1 MIFNVLNFFVID
13 GDTVLSFEVD
23 PLPPIEH
30 FFDLLSSESEE
41 GKLLSFSD
49 SNSCIANHIL
59 IVFLLK

>member
-1 MIFNVLNFFVID
+1 M
-13 GDTVLSFEVD
+13 D

-59 IVFLLK
+59 IVFVLK